1 MLDPEYLDRAGDLVA
16 AVYGEIESDMLAHLC
31 RVLLDE
37 GFEAVGQR
45 GLTALNLLA
54 QGQGAASRRCPAA
67 PGRSR

>member
-1 MLDPEYLDRAGDLVA
+1 MLNPEYLDRAGDLVA

-37 GFEAVGQR
+37 GVEAVGQR

-54 QGQGAASRRCPAA
+54 QGQGGRSSASSRRT
-67 PGRSR
+67 GRR